1 MAPAWQQKVMVS
13 NSTEFLF
20 YCSQKTPPFQ
30 NYFRSPRKPRS
41 PGSSKSAGDSGC
53 RTCKKAK
60 RSLQPTEV
68 ELNTEPIAKQV
79 ARCDED
85 TATENIP
92 EEECAGFVKVKPRTR
107 GRIIINRANG
117 GGGGVGNR
125 PTPIL
130 RQSTSLTFRSRRRPL
145 TKQVRMMSFISL
157 SVTGC
162 SFVLDILSIPF
173 LKGCLT
179 ACSEDACQVGAEEAP
194 RLRWVRRRRRRQGQ
208 RRRGRVGRLEV
219 LRLRLPHPDRS
230 DQERN
235 R

>member
-13 NSTEFLF
+13 NSKKFIC
-20 YCSQKTPPFQ
+20 YRAQNTPPFQ

-41 PGSSKSAGDSGC
+41 PGSGKSADSGC

-85 TATENIP
+85 TATENIR

-107 GRIIINRANG
+107 GRIVINRANSG
-117 GGGGVGNR
+117 GGGNR

-145 TKQVRMMSFISL
+145 TKLVSMMSFI
-157 SVTGC
+157 
-162 SFVLDILSIPF
+162 
-173 LKGCLT
+173 
-179 ACSEDACQVGAEEAP
+179 
-194 RLRWVRRRRRRQGQ
+194 RY
-208 RRRGRVGRLEV
+208 RV
-219 LRLRLPHPDRS
+219 
-230 DQERN
+230 QFCA
-235 R
+235 

>member
-13 NSTEFLF
+13 NVIKLMC
-20 YCSQKTPPFQ
+20 YCSQNTRPFQ

-41 PGSSKSAGDSGC
+41 SPSSSKSADSGC

-85 TATENIP
+85 TATENIR

-107 GRIIINRANG
+107 GRIVINRANSSG
-117 GGGGVGNR
+117 GGNR

-145 TKQVRMMSFISL
+145 TKLVSMMSFIRYW
-157 SVTGC
+157 V
-162 SFVLDILSIPF
+162 
-173 LKGCLT
+173 
-179 ACSEDACQVGAEEAP
+179 QVCA
-194 RLRWVRRRRRRQGQ
+194 
-208 RRRGRVGRLEV
+208 
-219 LRLRLPHPDRS
+219 
-230 DQERN
+230 
-235 R
+235 